1 MEVFDIKKTK
11 GFSVI
16 TNYHLRDNN
25 LSLKAKGL
33 LTLMLSLPENW
44 DYSFKGLVSI
54 CKENKDAIRATINEL
69 KKYNYITITMDRTE
83 RGTFKYKY
91 TVYEHPSQLPFMALN
106 EPRPDFP
113 VTVNPFTE
121 NPHQINNNI
130 INTKEIIDIDK
141 IDKTLSEVK
150 RTRFTEELIRI
161 GYTNEND
168 PYLDFYDNLYNYY
181 LSEGRSQIDIC
192 AKMSYVV
199 RKIKGNEFKDADGK
213 NVISKYGYLK
223 NAMDNN
229 FACADNMPDELYP
242 EEPKSKNERE
252 R

>member
-1 MEVFDIKKTK
+1 
-11 GFSVI
+11 
-16 TNYHLRDNN
+16 
-25 LSLKAKGL
+25 
-33 LTLMLSLPENW
+33 MLSLPDNW
-44 DYSFKGLVSI
+44 DYSFQGLVSI

-83 RGTFKYKY
+83 KGTFKYKY
-91 TVYEHPSQLPFMALN
+91 TVYEHPSQLPFKALD

-121 NPHQINNNI
+121 NPPQINNNI

-141 IDKTLSEVK
+141 MDKTLSKVK

-161 GYTNEND
+161 GYTDESD

-181 LSEGRSQIDIC
+181 LGEGRNQIDIFT
-192 AKMSYVV
+192 KMNYVV
-199 RKIKGNEFKDADGK
+199 KKMKRNEFKDADGE
-213 NVISKYGYLK
+213 NIISRYGYLK

-229 FACADNMPDELYP
+229 FACEDNMPDELYP
-242 EEPKSKNERE
+242 EEPKVKIERE